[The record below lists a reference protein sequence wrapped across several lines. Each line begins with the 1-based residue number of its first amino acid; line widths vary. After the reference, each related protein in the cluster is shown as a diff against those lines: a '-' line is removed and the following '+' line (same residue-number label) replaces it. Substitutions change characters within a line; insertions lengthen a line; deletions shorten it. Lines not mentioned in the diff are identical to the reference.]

1 MYKIIKFVYAMII
14 LNSLFLFAMN
24 VAEYITCET
33 DADCPKSPLT
43 GFGWKCIKRR
53 CVYFDIEPYKYQT

>member
-24 VAEYITCET
+24 VA
-33 DADCPKSPLT
+33 